1 MLHNYISK
9 YQTIKLPWLRPSEQV
24 CGAQRS
30 RCVTHRPMIFVFTSV
45 NNAWIS
51 LEAKNSLHKEKN
63 GSSLKETRG
72 RQARIHFYNLLIAK
86 VLVHSCI
93 FSMVSSLYLPFSFP
107 SVRDLALRSR
117 IFLRSL
123 SSFSLVITT
132 YIYIKKGHLM
142 TKDTISEMKWTKY

>member
-1 MLHNYISK
+1 MHC
-9 YQTIKLPWLRPSEQV
+9 IK
-24 CGAQRS
+24 
-30 RCVTHRPMIFVFTSV
+30 
-45 NNAWIS
+45 
-51 LEAKNSLHKEKN
+51 KNN

-132 YIYIKKGHLM
+132 YINKKRAFNDQRHHFRDDMNKILNIYIHVIQCHKL
-142 TKDTISEMKWTKY
+142 T